1 MYMCVKI
8 FFLTRMLGFVLDE
21 ESLETFNPRKTFVI
35 GIKMSIKAFNKVKV
49 NEVDFLSIFFSKR
62 GEVNA

>member
-1 MYMCVKI
+1 MCVKT
-8 FFLTRMLGFVLDE
+8 FFLTLMLGFVLDE
-21 ESLETFNPRKTFVI
+21 ESLETFNPWKTFVI

-49 NEVDFLSIFFSKR
+49 NEEDFLSIFFSKR